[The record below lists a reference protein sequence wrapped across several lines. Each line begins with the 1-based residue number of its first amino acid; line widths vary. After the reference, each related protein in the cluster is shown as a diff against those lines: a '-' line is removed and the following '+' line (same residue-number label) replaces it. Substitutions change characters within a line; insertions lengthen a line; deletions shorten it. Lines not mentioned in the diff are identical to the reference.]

1 MSGTVLEHT
10 LKIVHVCYPS
20 TEKHF
25 MQLFSRVLHKMIGKY
40 ANKDEVSSVHLVI
53 FDQHLRGEEI

>member
-1 MSGTVLEHT
+1 MSRTVLEHT

-20 TEKHF
+20 TEKHL
-25 MQLFSRVLHKMIGKY
+25 MQLFSRALHKMIGEYVNKMKY
-40 ANKDEVSSVHLVI
+40 LPVHLII